1 MSPTSYQTAPSR
13 VCVSAFYR
21 EMAGCQWLVFKK
33 CFFFNRLARRIN
45 RLVQH
50 WCRYDGIFGP

>member
-1 MSPTSYQTAPSR
+1 
-13 VCVSAFYR
+13 CVSAFYR

-33 CFFFNRLARRIN
+33 FFFFNRLARRIN